1 MAIAL
6 DNGTIELRDVSTGG
20 VVAQLSQSAVGL
32 GIDPANRWLVTA
44 GAKGTI
50 KVWPGLW
57 DSRGAPRTDH
67 RDAC

>member
-6 DNGTIELRDVSTGG
+6 DNGTIQLRNVSTGG
-20 VVAQLSQSAVGL
+20 VVAELSESAVGL

-50 KVWPGLW
+50 KVWQDYGT
-57 DSRGAPRTDH
+57 SRAACRTDH

>member
-6 DNGTIELRDVSTGG
+6 ENGTIQLRTVSTGS
-20 VVAQLSQSAVGL
+20 VVAQLSESAVDL

-50 KVWPGLW
+50 KVWPDYGTK
-57 DSRGAPRTDH
+57 AVACRTDH